1 MSEDDD
7 FQNPQHWRDRAGETH
22 AKANDMHSPDLKE
35 RMLIIADE
43 YDRLADMV
51 ASRNAKERQRAPE
64 ANSDPT

>member
-7 FQNPQHWRDRAGETH
+7 FQNPQHWRDRAGETRT
-22 AKANDMHSPDLKE
+22 KANDMHSPDLKE

>member
-7 FQNPQHWRDRAGETH
+7 FQNPQHWRDRAGETR

-43 YDRLADMV
+43 SDRLADMV